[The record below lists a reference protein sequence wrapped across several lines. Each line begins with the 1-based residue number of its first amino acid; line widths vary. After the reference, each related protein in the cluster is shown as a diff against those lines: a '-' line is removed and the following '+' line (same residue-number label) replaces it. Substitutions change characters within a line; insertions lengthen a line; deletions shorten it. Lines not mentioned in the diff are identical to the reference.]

1 MVNRIANLSKTN
13 SFFLFGNRGVGKS
26 TLLEGLFHKQNHPW
40 FDLLDPALEKKLSLN
55 PSLLEQILQE
65 EKRKYPKGTFVI
77 IDEVQKIPQL
87 LNIVHSQIEQKYFH
101 FVLTGSSARKLKKHG
116 TNLLGGRAFVY
127 FLFPFTH
134 LEIGQNF
141 DLLST
146 LQWGSLPKVF
156 EYEKLDKVE
165 YLNAYTN
172 TYLREEIIAEQLVR
186 QITPFRQFLEVAAQ
200 SNCKILNY
208 SKIAEAVGVDT
219 TTVQNYFQILEDTFT
234 GVLLQPYDQ
243 SLRKRQR
250 KNPKFY
256 FFDTGITRSLQNR
269 LTMDVVESTYEYGDL
284 FEQFIILEFLRLNEY
299 FRKSWKFSY
308 LQTKDNVEVD
318 LIIEQPGHYPN
329 NKVIFIEIKSTKDT
343 ESLDSSNLNG
353 FINLVKSHPQAEALV
368 ISQDPI
374 HKNKNGVRY
383 LHWKAA
389 FQELFGLSSS

>member
-26 TLLEGLFHKQNHPW
+26 TLLEGLFHKQKHP
-40 FDLLDPALEKKLSLN
+40 LVRPSGPSLGKKLSLN

-65 EKRKYPKGTFVI
+65 EKRRYPKGTFVI

-269 LTMDVVESTYEYGDL
+269 LTMDVVESTYEWSMVTCLNNSL
-284 FEQFIILEFLRLNEY
+284 F
-299 FRKSWKFSY
+299 
-308 LQTKDNVEVD
+308 
-318 LIIEQPGHYPN
+318 
-329 NKVIFIEIKSTKDT
+329 
-343 ESLDSSNLNG
+343 
-353 FINLVKSHPQAEALV
+353 
-368 ISQDPI
+368 
-374 HKNKNGVRY
+374 
-383 LHWKAA
+383 
-389 FQELFGLSSS
+389 